1 VPSPPVAAVLL
12 ARRLRELRLNH
23 WPDSPIT
30 QAQLAAA
37 LSSEQQVG
45 AATVSSWEST
55 SGPKLP
61 PRTRLAAYARL
72 FATRRSLDGEPHLVP
87 LDELT
92 PDEETSRSELE
103 RELLTLYEDV
113 RRPFEEEEVAVRRS
127 WQFADSGPLTI
138 ICPDVPGKALGAMAS
153 PEHPNY
159 IEMLSYADLDALI
172 ELFGHIRAENPGM
185 DVFHKLASGVVADD
199 LSGHVVLLGG
209 VAWNDVT
216 KRFLE
221 LITRIPIQQI
231 DDPQLKTGDIFL
243 VNEPQGERR
252 FYPRWARDDETELV
266 EDVGLFA
273 RMRNPFNV
281 NRSLTICNGIHSRG
295 VLGAVRCLTDAR
307 VRDANEN
314 YLASRFPRGAD
325 YALLLRVPVIKGQA
339 LSPDLH
345 NQGSRLYEWP
355 SSGMGA

>member
-1 VPSPPVAAVLL
+1 VPTPSPAAVQL
-12 ARRLRELRLNH
+12 ARHLRHLRLNH
-23 WPDSPIT
+23 WPDVRVT
-30 QAQLAAA
+30 QATLAVA
-37 LSSEQQVG
+37 LSTEVGVG
-45 AATVSSWEST
+45 AATISSWESA

-61 PRTRLAAYARL
+61 PRTRLAAYARF
-72 FATRRSLDGEPHLVP
+72 FATPRSLEDEPHLVP
-87 LDELT
+87 LNELT
-92 PDEETSRSELE
+92 PAEEASRAELE
-103 RELLTLYEDV
+103 RELLTLHEDV
-113 RRPFEEEEVAVRRS
+113 RRPYEAEEVAVRRS

-138 ICPDVPGKALGAMAS
+138 ICPDVPGEALGAMAS

-185 DVFHKLASGVVADD
+185 DVSHKLASGVVADD

-221 LITRIPIQQI
+221 LITRMPIQQI
-231 DDPQLKTGDIFL
+231 DDPKLKTGDIFL
-243 VNEPQGERR
+243 VNEPQGEGR

-266 EDVGLFA
+266 EDVGLIA

-281 NRSLTICNGIHSRG
+281 NRTLTICNGIHSRG

-345 NQGSRLYEWP
+345 NQGSRLYEW
-355 SSGMGA
+355 SGRGGAA